1 MTTLM
6 RQTLVWLL
14 LLAGSLPAVAQE
26 ITFTASV
33 DRNSVATGDPIK
45 LTLQLNNAPPGSGI
59 TPPDF
64 GGLVVVQGPFDQ
76 NSFSMINGRTS
87 SSVARTYY
95 LQATQPG
102 DYTIG
107 PATARVGG
115 GSIQTQA
122 IRIKVVKG
130 EGTGPSSATLNE
142 AQKRDPNLFCTIS
155 LSRNKA
161 YVGEQI
167 IATYTLYSR
176 YNALQPGDYDL
187 PKLDGFWAE
196 EIDLGE
202 TSWDKKPTVV
212 NGLAY
217 NTAVLKKQ
225 VLFPQ
230 RSGKLRIAP
239 MTLNYRVNPGFFSA
253 GTPVRISSNAAEVT
267 VLDLP
272 SPKPADFIGAVG
284 ELKMDVQVANTA
296 VKANEAIDLTV
307 KFSGRANLKLIDAP
321 KLAFPADFETYDPKV
336 TDRIQVN
343 GGGMNGSREFQYLVI
358 PRHEGEYTVGP
369 IAFSYFDPG
378 SNTYRQL
385 TSEAITF
392 TIAKGEGGT
401 TAAATPGRTDVKQLD
416 RDIRYIRMGDLE
428 LEPLDSH
435 LFGSWAY
442 VSGML
447 APPLAFLGL
456 LGWQRRRQRLNA
468 DVSGLRRRKADR
480 VAKTRLKDAAAAMQR
495 GDREAFYT
503 ALGKALE
510 GYVADKYDLG
520 VAQVNQTT
528 LNERMGHID
537 GGSVARAYGALLAD
551 LEMARFAPLEGR
563 SREQLYEQA
572 AELIGRIENNA

>member
-225 VLFPQ
+225 VLFPALRQ
-230 RSGKLRIAP
+230 AAHRPHDAELPREPGLLQRRHAGAHQQQCGGGHRARSAITQAGRLHRGRGRAQDGRSG
-239 MTLNYRVNPGFFSA
+239 GQH
-253 GTPVRISSNAAEVT
+253 G
-267 VLDLP
+267 
-272 SPKPADFIGAVG
+272 
-284 ELKMDVQVANTA
+284 
-296 VKANEAIDLTV
+296 
-307 KFSGRANLKLIDAP
+307 
-321 KLAFPADFETYDPKV
+321 
-336 TDRIQVN
+336 
-343 GGGMNGSREFQYLVI
+343 
-358 PRHEGEYTVGP
+358 
-369 IAFSYFDPG
+369 
-378 SNTYRQL
+378 
-385 TSEAITF
+385 
-392 TIAKGEGGT
+392 GEG
-401 TAAATPGRTDVKQLD
+401 Q
-416 RDIRYIRMGDLE
+416 
-428 LEPLDSH
+428 
-435 LFGSWAY
+435 
-442 VSGML
+442 
-447 APPLAFLGL
+447 
-456 LGWQRRRQRLNA
+456 
-468 DVSGLRRRKADR
+468 
-480 VAKTRLKDAAAAMQR
+480 
-495 GDREAFYT
+495 
-503 ALGKALE
+503 
-510 GYVADKYDLG
+510 
-520 VAQVNQTT
+520 
-528 LNERMGHID
+528 
-537 GGSVARAYGALLAD
+537 
-551 LEMARFAPLEGR
+551 
-563 SREQLYEQA
+563 
-572 AELIGRIENNA
+572 